1 MYFKEKMVTNIGP
14 CYHGFQG
21 VIHELQG
28 ETTIYNQKSPSK
40 LTQDRQRLPYGKAP
54 KKGLLKLLKTQK
66 WWQYTAYHG
75 ALKLSP
81 YEAIYPQ
88 KPPSI
93 APPRFKTWIP
103 LLMQEFP
110 FSRLT

>member
-54 KKGLLKLLKTQK
+54 KKRVTQAIEDPK
-66 WWQYTAYHG
+66 MVAVHC
-75 ALKLSP
+75 LSRC
-81 YEAIYPQ
+81 
-88 KPPSI
+88 S
-93 APPRFKTWIP
+93 
-103 LLMQEFP
+103 
-110 FSRLT
+110 